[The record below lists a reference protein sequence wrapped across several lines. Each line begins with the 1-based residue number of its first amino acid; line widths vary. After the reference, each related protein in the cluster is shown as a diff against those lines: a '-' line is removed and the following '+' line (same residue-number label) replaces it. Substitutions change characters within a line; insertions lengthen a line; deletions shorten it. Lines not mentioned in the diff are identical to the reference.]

1 MHQSPLLRALCAAFI
16 IFTASVARGNPV
28 ITEFMANNVSTIQ
41 DNHGAYSDW
50 IEVHNPTA
58 SPINLLDWCLTDNA
72 LDPDQWR
79 FPAVT
84 LAPGEFLVVWAT
96 GLNER
101 NPALPLHTNFSLKAG
116 GEYLALV
123 RPDGTTVQQQF
134 SPEYPAQDA
143 DESFGAQFTN
153 TTLVAPGAAARY
165 LIPANGTLGATWTA
179 TGFNHG
185 AWPGG
190 TTGVG
195 FGLLVPGITVRSVK
209 KNDVTYGT
217 LDTLAG
223 TLNFLAQPAGS
234 PQILVDVTVV
244 APTVNYLGDGA
255 DGHYAG
261 NKSFP
266 CGGPDVHCIRATGTV
281 VIPTAGTW
289 TFGLNSDDG
298 GRIQIDGTDLMV
310 DDSNHGPTDH
320 FGSRV
325 LTAGSHTFEIIMW
338 EGYGGDEAEFFAAF
352 GTFTSWGAQ
361 FKLVGDTANGGL
373 AAFTQPA
380 GAGSVIGT
388 NVEGA
393 MRNVNVTAYVRV
405 PFTAGSVAGLDA
417 IGLRMRYNDGYV
429 AYLNGTEIAR
439 RNAPGSPAFNSAATA
454 TRTQSQS
461 LVVEPVNLTAFRAQ
475 FINGSNVLA
484 IQGLNDSVSDGSFLV
499 LPEIVGGD
507 VSASEPAFYSLPT
520 PGGINGTPS
529 SLGKVL
535 DTQFS
540 VDRGF
545 FTASFPLAITT
556 LTPGATIRYTTD
568 GSTPT
573 ETTGTVYSGPMTISA
588 TTVVRAAAFRAGWEP
603 TNVDT
608 QTYIFLDDVLT
619 QSASGAPPAGWPA
632 ASGTAQV
639 LDYGM
644 DPEIVN
650 HADPNLGGAT
660 SVKNALKAI
669 STICLTTDLPNLFN
683 MNGSAG
689 IYANPNSRGLA
700 WERPCS
706 LELINPPDALHPN
719 GTSEFQVGAGVR
731 IRGGYSRSTDN
742 PKHAFHI
749 YFREDYGPKKLNYK
763 LFGHFGT
770 REFDQIDLRTAQNY
784 SWSFGGDDNNTFL
797 REESTRIAQR
807 DMGQPYARL
816 RYFHL
821 YINGQYWGLFNTE
834 ERTEASYAESYLGGA
849 KDDYDVV
856 KCEQSNGYTTGL
868 TDGNLNAW
876 QDLWNK
882 SKAHLASPTNAN
894 YFKMMGRAADGVT
907 PTADPVLLDVENLI
921 DYMLLTFWSGNL
933 DGATSAFLADFLN
946 PQNQR
951 ANNWFGI
958 RNRLGVSGGFKF
970 MAHDFEHSFFS
981 TTEDRTGP
989 FTGSGYYPNFTYSNP
1004 MFLHQDLMANT
1015 EYKIKWADRVH
1026 RHLFNNGQL
1035 TSTAWNNRINGLAG
1049 IVDQVIV
1056 AESARWGDAKV
1067 AAPKTRQ
1074 TWINAQ
1080 NYILNSYVPVRGPIV
1095 LAQLR
1100 ADGLYPALDAPAM
1113 TPFGGYAAS
1122 GSEVVMSAPG
1132 GGTIYYMA
1140 DGSDPRAVGGAIRAG
1155 AQIYTPST
1163 TNETLIALGANWKYL
1178 DDASNQGTAWRAT
1191 GFNDAAWPN
1200 GNAELGYGD
1209 GDEAKVVNFVD
1220 VDPVTAGVQKNATTY
1235 FRKSFTL
1242 ANVGGI
1248 SSVNLNI
1255 EYDDA
1260 AAVYL
1265 NGTRIATTP
1274 NLPID
1279 AAFNF
1284 YTGVAIED
1292 TIGTFAVPPALL
1304 INGTNVIAVE
1314 IHQAG
1319 NGSSDISMNL
1329 SLIATRS
1336 TTPTPYLLS
1345 GTGEKPL
1352 RVRAYNAGAW
1362 SAMTDALF
1370 LVNTVAATAA
1380 NLTITE
1386 IMYHPSNPTPAEILA
1401 GFTDSEMFE
1410 WIELTNTS
1418 ATSIDLA
1425 GLYFGDGIDFDFSN
1439 SLVGRVLAPGARI
1452 LLVGN
1457 KAAFEF
1463 RYGLGHPVAGVFADS
1478 FDNGGEPL
1486 AIYNAANIALQS
1498 FSYDDF
1504 APWPAEAD
1512 GPGYSL
1518 VLRRTNLDPALGTS
1532 WRASVTLGGN
1542 PGTADSLNYP
1552 AWKTANGVTSD
1563 NADGERDGVT
1573 NWLEYVL
1580 GGTPTTI
1587 DNARLPRGGSAPLTV
1602 NLVTQTYAKLTY
1614 VRRLG
1619 ADDVDHIV
1627 EYSDALAAWSASGAV
1642 FVSTTRNADGT
1653 ETALYR
1659 SAQPMPGP
1667 GRGFLRLRAALAP

>member
-1 MHQSPLLRALCAAFI
+1 MHQSPTLRALCAAL
-16 IFTASVARGNPV
+16 IFLFTSAARGNPV
-28 ITEFMANNVSTIQ
+28 ITEFMADNASTIQ
-41 DNHGAYSDW
+41 DNHGIYSDW
-50 IEVHNPTA
+50 IEIHNPTA
-58 SPINLLDWCLTDNA
+58 APINLLDWCLTDDP
-72 LDPDQWR
+72 LDLDQWR

-84 LAPGEFLVVWAT
+84 IAPGEFLVVWAT

-101 NPALPLHTNFSLKAG
+101 DPALPLHTNFSLKAG

-123 RPDGTTVQQQF
+123 QPNGTTIQQQF
-134 SPEYPAQDA
+134 APEYPAQDP

-153 TTLVAPGAAARY
+153 TTLASPGAAARY
-165 LIPANGTLGATWTA
+165 LIPANGSLGATWTA
-179 TGFNHG
+179 TGFNHA
-185 AWPGG
+185 AWPSG

-195 FGLLVPGITVRSVK
+195 FGLLVPGMTVRSVK

-223 TLNFLAQPAGS
+223 TLSLLAQPTGS

-255 DGHYAG
+255 DGHYSG

-310 DDSNHGPTDH
+310 DDSNHGPQDH

-325 LTAGSHTFEIIMW
+325 LTAGSHTFEVIMW
-338 EGYGGDEAEFFAAF
+338 EGYGGDEVEFFAAPGSF
-352 GTFTSWGAQ
+352 VTWGAQ

-388 NVEGA
+388 NIEGA
-393 MRNVNVTAYVRV
+393 MRHVNATAYVRV
-405 PFTAGSVAGLDA
+405 PFTAGSVAGLNA

-429 AYLNGTEIAR
+429 AYLNGTEVAR
-439 RNAPGSPAFNSAATA
+439 RNAPTTPAFNSTATA
-454 TRTQSQS
+454 TRTQTQS
-461 LVVEPVNLTAFRAQ
+461 LKVEPLNLTAFKAQ

-484 IQGLNDSVSDGSFLV
+484 IQGLNDTVSDGSFLV
-499 LPEIVGGD
+499 LPEIVGGV

-529 SLGKVL
+529 SLGKVS

-545 FTASFPLAITT
+545 FTASFPLSITT
-556 LTPGATIRYTTD
+556 LTPSVTIRYTTD

-573 ETTGTVYSGPMTISA
+573 ETTGIVYSGPITIA
-588 TTVVRAAAFRAGWEP
+588 TTTVVRAAAFRPGWEP

-619 QSASGAPPAGWPA
+619 QSSNGAPAAGWPA
-632 ASGTAQV
+632 TSGTAQV

-660 SVKNALKAI
+660 TVKNALKAI
-669 STICLTTDLPNLFN
+669 STICLTSDLPNFFN
-683 MNGSAG
+683 MNGSQG
-689 IYANPNSRGLA
+689 IYSNPGGRGFG

-706 LELINPPDALHPN
+706 IELLNPPDALHPN
-719 GTSEFQVGAGVR
+719 GTSEFQVGAGMR

-742 PKHAFHI
+742 PKHGFHI

-763 LFGHFGT
+763 LFGHFGAK
-770 REFDQIDLRTAQNY
+770 EYDQIDLRTAQNY

-797 REESTRIAQR
+797 REESTRLAQR
-807 DMGQPYARL
+807 DMGHQYGRL

-821 YINGQYWGLFNTE
+821 YINGQYWGLWNTE
-834 ERTEASYAESYLGGA
+834 ERTEASFAETYYGGD
-849 KDDYDVV
+849 KDQYDVV
-856 KCEQSNGYTTGL
+856 KGEQDAGYTTGV
-868 TDGNLNAW
+868 TDGNLAAW

-894 YFKMMGRAADGVT
+894 YFKMMGRQADGVT
-907 PTADPVLLDVENLI
+907 PTADPVLLDDVSLI
-921 DYMLLTFWSGNL
+921 DYMLLTFWTGNL
-933 DGATSAFLADFLN
+933 DGAVSAFLGN
-946 PQNQR
+946 NN
-951 ANNWFGI
+951 ANNWFGM
-958 RNRLGVSGGFKF
+958 RNRLGTTGGFKYF
-970 MAHDFEHSFFS
+970 VHDFEHTFFN
-981 TTEDRTGP
+981 TGEDRTGP
-989 FTGSGYYPNFTYSNP
+989 FINANYGSFTYSNP

-1026 RHLFNNGQL
+1026 KHMFNGGSL
-1035 TSTAWNNRINGLAG
+1035 TQTVWSNRINSIAG
-1049 IVDQVIV
+1049 IVDQTIV

-1080 NYILNSYVPVRGPIV
+1080 NYILNSYLPVRGPTV
-1095 LAQLR
+1095 LSQLR
-1100 ADGLYPALDAPAM
+1100 TDGLYPLIDAPAM
-1113 TPFGGYAAS
+1113 TPFGGYAP
-1122 GSEVVMSAPG
+1122 GGTEVVMSAPS

-1155 AQIYTPST
+1155 AQTYTPAT
-1163 TNETLIALGANWKYL
+1163 TNETLVPLGANWKYL
-1178 DDASNQGTAWRAT
+1178 ADASNQGTAWRASA
-1191 GFNDAAWPN
+1191 FNDAAWPG

-1209 GDEAKVVNFVD
+1209 GDEATVVPFVD
-1220 VDPVTAGVQKNATTY
+1220 VDAVTAGVQKNATTY
-1235 FRKSFTL
+1235 FRRTFT
-1242 ANVGGI
+1242 ASNVGGL
-1248 SSVNLNI
+1248 SSVSLNL

-1260 AAVYL
+1260 AAVYI
-1265 NGTRIATTP
+1265 NGTRVATTP
-1274 NLPID
+1274 NLPVD
-1279 AAFNF
+1279 PAYNF
-1284 YTGVAIED
+1284 YTGAAIED
-1292 TIGTFAVPPALL
+1292 TIATFAVAPSVLV
-1304 INGTNVIAVE
+1304 NGANVIAVE

-1329 SLIATRS
+1329 SLVATRS
-1336 TTPTPYLLS
+1336 TTATPYLLS

-1352 RVRAYNAGAW
+1352 RVRAYEAGTSTW

-1380 NLTITE
+1380 NLAITE
-1386 IMYHPSNPTPAEILA
+1386 IMYHPSNPTAAEILA
-1401 GFTDSEMFE
+1401 GFDDSEMFE

-1439 SLVGRVLAPGARI
+1439 SLVSRVLAPGARVLI
-1452 LLVGN
+1452 VGN

-1463 RYGLGHPVAGVFADS
+1463 RYGPGHPIAGVFSDS
-1478 FDNGGEPL
+1478 LDNGGEPL
-1486 AIYNAANIALQS
+1486 ALYNAASIALQS
-1498 FSYDDF
+1498 FSYDDL

-1542 PGTADSLNYP
+1542 PAATDASNYP
-1552 AWKTANGVTSD
+1552 AWKTANGVTAD
-1563 NADGERDGVT
+1563 NADGESDGVI

-1580 GGTPTTI
+1580 GGTPAAI
-1587 DNARLPRGGSAPLTV
+1587 DNARLPRGGSAPFTV
-1602 NLVTQTYAKLTY
+1602 NLVTQPYATLSYT
-1614 VRRLG
+1614 RRLG

-1627 EYSDALAAWSASGAV
+1627 ESSDALATWSAAGAV
-1642 FVSTTRNADGT
+1642 FVSATRNADGT

-1667 GRGFLRLRAALAP
+1667 GRGFLRLRATLAP